1 MAEPDLVV
9 RVADERDEA
18 ALAALRRAWLEE
30 RAGRPVDDPG
40 FEAAFAQWW
49 REELPRRTPWV
60 AEVGTARAGYTPG
73 GSINVV
79 EIVHMPRP
87 GSRGGRIGQVGS
99 AFVLSAFAD
108 RGVAGALLARAV
120 EHARERR
127 YRRLVLAPTGNSAP
141 FYLRAGFV
149 AAGESLLV
157 LDPPPRPPAGPRFSS
172 APRPLSLH
180 PGRACG
186 WTR

>member
-1 MAEPDLVV
+1 MADPDVVV
-9 RVADERDEA
+9 RVADERDEP
-18 ALAALRRAWLEE
+18 ALAALRRTWLEE

-40 FEAAFAQWW
+40 YEAAFAQWW
-49 REELPRRTPWV
+49 RLELPRRTFWL
-60 AEVGTARAGYTPG
+60 AEVGSERAGWTPV

-79 EIVHMPRP
+79 EVVNMPRP
-87 GSRGGRIGQVGS
+87 GSRGGRVGHVGS

-141 FYLRAGFV
+141 FYRRAGF
-149 AAGESLLV
+149 APAGEALLV
-157 LDPPPRPPAGPRFSS
+157 LDPTAD
-172 APRPLSLH
+172 
-180 PGRACG
+180 PGS
-186 WTR
+186 

>member
-1 MAEPDLVV
+1 MARARVTDPDLVV

-49 REELPRRTPWV
+49 RLELPRRTFWL
-60 AEVGTARAGYTPG
+60 AEAGSERSGWTPV

-87 GSRGGRIGQVGS
+87 GGRGGRIGQVGS
-99 AFVLSAFAD
+99 AFVLNAFAD
-108 RGVAGALLARAV
+108 RGVAGALLERAV

-141 FYLRAGFV
+141 FYLEAGFV
-149 AAGESLLV
+149 GAGESLLV
-157 LDPPPRPPAGPRFSS
+157 LDPAAVPDRPPG
-172 APRPLSLH
+172 H
-180 PGRACG
+180 
-186 WTR
+186 T

>member
-1 MAEPDLVV
+1 MTQPDVVV
-9 RVADERDEA
+9 RVADERDQA
-18 ALAALRRAWLEE
+18 ALGALRRAWLEE

-49 REELPRRTPWV
+49 RLELPRRTFWI
-60 AEVGTARAGYTPG
+60 AEAGSERGGWTPV

-79 EIVHMPRP
+79 EIGHMPRP
-87 GSRGGRIGQVGS
+87 GSRGGRVGQVGS

-108 RGVAGALLARAV
+108 RGIAGALLARAV

-149 AAGESLLV
+149 PAGESLLV
-157 LDPPPRPPAGPRFSS
+157 LDPTTAERG
-172 APRPLSLH
+172 
-180 PGRACG
+180 
-186 WTR
+186 

>member
-1 MAEPDLVV
+1 VADPDLVV

-30 RAGRPVDDPG
+30 RAGHPVDDPG

-49 REELPRRTPWV
+49 RVELPRRTFWI
-60 AEVGTARAGYTPG
+60 AEAGSDRSGWTPV

-87 GSRGGRIGQVGS
+87 GARGGRIGQVGS
-99 AFVLSAFAD
+99 AFVLSSFAD
-108 RGVAGALLARAV
+108 RGVAGALIARAV

-141 FYLRAGFV
+141 FYRRAGFV
-149 AAGESLLV
+149 PAGESLLV
-157 LDPPPRPPAGPRFSS
+157 LDPTAV
-172 APRPLSLH
+172 AD
-180 PGRACG
+180 
-186 WTR
+186 